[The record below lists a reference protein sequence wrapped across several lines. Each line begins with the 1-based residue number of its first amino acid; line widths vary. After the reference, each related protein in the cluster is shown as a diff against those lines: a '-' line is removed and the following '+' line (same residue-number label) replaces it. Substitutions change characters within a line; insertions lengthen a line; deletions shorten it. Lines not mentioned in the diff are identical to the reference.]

1 MKHKIVAR
9 KIDAIYAE
17 LCEEEKRFGGKRLER
32 VPSEMHERR
41 PLKNLK
47 KAWMEHTD
55 DFEEHDEF
63 YEH

>member
-1 MKHKIVAR
+1 MKR
-9 KIDAIYAE
+9 KILAQKIDTIYAE
-17 LCEEEKRFGGKRLER
+17 LREEDKRFGGKRLER

-63 YEH
+63 FEH